1 MKVVEAQDFPVLGSQ
16 VNPMCHWSRLV
27 TFPVLAAMLS
37 NLTVTTRSQV
47 VKILYAGNIQ
57 ANKSAFMSP
66 ART

>member
-1 MKVVEAQDFPVLGSQ
+1 MH
-16 VNPMCHWSRLV
+16 HWSRRV

-47 VKILYAGNIQ
+47 VKVPYASNIQ
-57 ANKSAFMSP
+57 ANKSAFVDP